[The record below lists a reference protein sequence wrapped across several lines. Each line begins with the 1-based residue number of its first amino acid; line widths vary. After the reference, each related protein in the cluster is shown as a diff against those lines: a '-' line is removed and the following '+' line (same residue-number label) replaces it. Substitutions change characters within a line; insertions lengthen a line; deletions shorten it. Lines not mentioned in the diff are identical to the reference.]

1 SSMMDWHPLS
11 TRKTLTSCPGSV
23 DHYRN
28 ESIRLLE
35 DRLLAEPLS
44 DEPDRADNL
53 KPSHFLAISA
63 LLELLKEPVK
73 HPRPNGLNQAAVIES
88 ILARF
93 EFRGLGKRTL
103 EEIFSVSNKVMK
115 SST

>member
-1 SSMMDWHPLS
+1 
-11 TRKTLTSCPGSV
+11 GSV